1 MLNGPSNAK
10 EAKMAEKLTGNRKP
24 IAPEVTLKDERTRVT
39 RHPSFATLGFT
50 SVQGGGACDLFG
62 ADVRVTN
69 TIRMRIDRAHM
80 ETETVDRVYDDAPI
94 IEIEMTEA
102 QFTQAIT
109 QFNRGTG
116 TPVTLCVAPDLD
128 VVPVPYPQISALD
141 VEQRMKK
148 RGDERIE
155 AELAR
160 IRKAFEAVVAISEA
174 DGSVSKKALQGA
186 VKTLG
191 HVIGN
196 LPGNL
201 DYYKELLREDVDKFM
216 TDAKIELHAS
226 ANRLLSEGGRH
237 SLRLDDGSDPS
248 ET

>member
-1 MLNGPSNAK
+1 
-10 EAKMAEKLTGNRKP
+10 MAQKLTGNRKP
-24 IAPEVTLKDERTRVT
+24 IVPEVEIKDARTRVT

-50 SVQGGGACDLFG
+50 AVQGGGACDLFG
-62 ADVRVTN
+62 ANVRVSN
-69 TIRMRIDRAHM
+69 TIRMRVERAHM
-80 ETETVDRVYDDAPI
+80 ETETVDRVYDDGLI
-94 IEIEMTEA
+94 VEIEMTEA

-116 TPVTLCVAPDLD
+116 TPVTLCMAPDLD
-128 VVPVPYPQISALD
+128 AVPVPYPQISAVD
-141 VEQRMKK
+141 VEERMKK
-148 RGDERIE
+148 RGDERVE

-160 IRKAFEAVVAISEA
+160 IRAAFEAVLTIAEA

-191 HVIGN
+191 HAIGN

-201 DYYKELLREDVDKFM
+201 DYYKELLREDVVKFM